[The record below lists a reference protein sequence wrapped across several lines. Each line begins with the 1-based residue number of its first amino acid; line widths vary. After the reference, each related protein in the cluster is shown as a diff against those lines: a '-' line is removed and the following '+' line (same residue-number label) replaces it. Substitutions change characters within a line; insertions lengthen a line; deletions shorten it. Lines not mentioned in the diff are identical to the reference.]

1 MWLHAKFIVDFIF
14 TVVLFTQHIF
24 RFLFVHFYGHKFAS
38 SQRDGIAWVRFGF
51 GQVWFGGR
59 WAVGT
64 WELEGS
70 HHSWQAPGALLC
82 QP

>member
-1 MWLHAKFIVDFIF
+1 
-14 TVVLFTQHIF
+14 
-24 RFLFVHFYGHKFAS
+24 VHFYGHKFAS